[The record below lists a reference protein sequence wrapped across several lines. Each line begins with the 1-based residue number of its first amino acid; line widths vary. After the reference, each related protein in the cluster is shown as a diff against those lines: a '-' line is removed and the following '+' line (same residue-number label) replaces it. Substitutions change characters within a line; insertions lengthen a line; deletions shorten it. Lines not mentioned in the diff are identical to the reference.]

1 MSIQLI
7 SAVSV
12 LAAVAGFLAS
22 HPAGTAPFAA
32 AGENAS
38 AAADTHL
45 MQAAGA
51 TSRASAKASAT
62 AGASSTSSSRAS
74 SSSKAS
80 SDGKTGGCEVMTET
94 RSEVERD
101 GERHVDSDRKQ
112 ARLDGPDCNLSR
124 ESQSEI
130 RMGEDGREPS
140 EGTDTKR

>member
-1 MSIQLI
+1 MSFQLI

-12 LAAVAGFLAS
+12 LAAVATFLAS
-22 HPAGTAPFAA
+22 HPARTAPFAA

-38 AAADTHL
+38 TAADSHL
-45 MQAAGA
+45 LQIAGA

-74 SSSKAS
+74 SSSSAS
-80 SDGKTGGCEVMTET
+80 SDGKGGGCEVMTET

-124 ESQSEI
+124 DSRSDV
-130 RMGEDGREPS
+130 RVGEDGRKPS
-140 EGTDTKR
+140 EGTDTKQ